1 MRLEEAVNQY
11 LQAKLNNRLYPQ
23 VLPQKVELP
32 AVAYT
37 SVSIERLHAL
47 NKDTGFAKHRLQFAC
62 YAKALIHAV
71 ETSELIRAQLQDFSG
86 DMSGIYIGGVL
97 IMSETSDYESATGLY
112 CVRLEFEFQY
122 EEVNE
127 HGDSR

>member
-1 MRLEEAVNQY
+1 MMRLEEAVSQY
-11 LQAKLNNRLYPQ
+11 LQAKLNNKLYPQ

-47 NKDTGFAKHRLQFAC
+47 QKDTGFAKHRLQFVC
-62 YAKALIHAV
+62 YAKSLKQALK
-71 ETSELIRAQLQDFSG
+71 TSEVIRSELQDFIG
-86 DMSGIYIGGVL
+86 VMAGINIGGVL
-97 IMSETSDYESATGLY
+97 IMSETSDYENATGLY

-122 EEVNE
+122 EE
-127 HGDSR
+127 G

>member
-1 MRLEEAVNQY
+1 MRLEQAINQY

-23 VLPQKVELP
+23 VLPQKVDLP

-47 NKDTGFAKHRLQFAC
+47 QKDTGFAKHRIQFAC
-62 YAKALIHAV
+62 YANSFKQAV
-71 ETSELIRAQLQDFSG
+71 ETAEKIRKEIQGFIG
-86 DMSGIYIGGVL
+86 DMAGIYIGGVL
-97 IMSETSDYESATGLY
+97 ILSETSDYEENTGLY

-122 EEVNE
+122 EEV
-127 HGDSR
+127 